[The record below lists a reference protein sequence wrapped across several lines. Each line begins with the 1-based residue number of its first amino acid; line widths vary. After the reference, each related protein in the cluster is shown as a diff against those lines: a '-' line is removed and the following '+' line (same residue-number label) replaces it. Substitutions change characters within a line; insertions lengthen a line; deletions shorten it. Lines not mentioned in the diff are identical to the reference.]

1 MINHLKAEREEHLD
15 TINKLNDEIISLNSK
30 IDKMTKNFRM
40 LNRGIGILEDILQQ
54 GKAAGDMSGLG
65 FNKEKE
71 TISDSVHHASKSKP
85 QMLNRKPRYHGRRK
99 FRHWRCYHYGCFG
112 HIKLFYFNL
121 YGYPQIT
128 PRYRIQQVIS
138 KVEKHRMSKVVN
150 TMPKVKK

>member
-85 QMLNRKPRYHGRRK
+85 QMLNRKPRHHGKRKVTHPREK
-99 FRHWRCYHYGCFG
+99 FRHWRCYHCGGFG
-112 HIKLFYFNL
+112 HIKNFVSSCMVTLKLHLDTEFSKSC
-121 YGYPQIT
+121 
-128 PRYRIQQVIS
+128 PRL
-138 KVEKHRMSKVVN
+138 KN
-150 TMPKVKK
+150 TGCLRL